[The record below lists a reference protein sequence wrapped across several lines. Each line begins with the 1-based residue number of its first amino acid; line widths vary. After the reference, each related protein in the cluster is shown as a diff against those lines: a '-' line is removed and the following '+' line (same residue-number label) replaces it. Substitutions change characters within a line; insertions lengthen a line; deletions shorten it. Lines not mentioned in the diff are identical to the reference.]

1 MLTFPKGFEWG
12 VATAAHQVE
21 GGNIASDF
29 WAVEN
34 VEPSFFREP
43 SGDAID
49 QYHRFENDVALLSA
63 LGYGAYRFSIEWARI
78 EPEQGF
84 FSKAALDHYQGCID
98 ACLRLGVTPVLT
110 FQHFTV
116 PLWLAKRGGF
126 TDPLFAD
133 LFARYCDRAARALNG
148 FTAAC
153 TLNELNL
160 PLIVRERFVNR
171 PTWSEKAMARRA
183 ATEAALGGTL
193 DHLFLFAPAKA
204 ILDHG
209 IQAHIR
215 GREAIKS
222 RHPNVPV
229 GVTLSIQDE
238 QAEPGAERLR
248 DARRERFYGACLDAA
263 AGDDFIG
270 VQTYT
275 RNVVR
280 ADGEAGPEK
289 GHPLTLMGYED
300 RPQAL
305 AETCRYAWART
316 KTPILVTENGWA
328 GDDDTRRIAF
338 ITEALTELRAAIA
351 EGVDVRGYY
360 YWSAFDNFEW
370 LAGYGPKFGLIAVDR
385 ETQRRSIKP
394 SALAF
399 GAIARDNGLA
409 PAAVSEASGVARA
422 RSDGS
427 PVGLG

>member
-1 MLTFPKGFEWG
+1 VLTFPKGFQWG

-21 GGNIASDF
+21 GGNVASDF
-29 WAVEN
+29 WAAEN
-34 VEPSFFREP
+34 VEPSFFRER

-49 QYHRFENDVALLSA
+49 QYHRFDDDVALLSA

-78 EPEQGF
+78 EPEEGF
-84 FSKAALDHYQGCID
+84 FSKAALDHYQSCID
-98 ACLRLGVTPVLT
+98 ACLRLDVAPVIT

-116 PLWLAKRGGF
+116 PLWVAKRGGF

-133 LFARYCDRAARALNG
+133 RFARYCDRAARALNG

-160 PLIVRERFVNR
+160 PLVVRDRFVNR
-171 PTWSEKAMARRA
+171 PRWSERALARRA
-183 ATEAALGGTL
+183 ATEAALGGNL

-209 IQAHIR
+209 VQAHIR
-215 GREAIKS
+215 GRQAIKS
-222 RHPNVPV
+222 HHPNVPV

-238 QAEPGAERLR
+238 QAEPGAEALR
-248 DARRERFYGACLDAA
+248 DRRREAFYGACLDAA

-275 RNVVR
+275 RIVVR

-289 GHPLTLMGYED
+289 GHPITMMGYED

-305 AETCRYAWART
+305 AQTCRYAWART

-328 GDDDTRRIAF
+328 GDDDARRIAF
-338 ITEALTELRAAIA
+338 IAEALTDLHAAMDD
-351 EGVDVRGYY
+351 GVDVRGYY

-370 LAGYGPKFGLIAVDR
+370 FAGYGPKFGLIAVDR
-385 ETQRRSIKP
+385 QTQRRSIKP
-394 SALAF
+394 SALAY
-399 GAIARDNGLA
+399 GAIARGNGR
-409 PAAVSEASGVARA
+409 PSAVAGEANGVVRSE
-422 RSDGS
+422 SDGS

>member
-1 MLTFPKGFEWG
+1 MLTFPKGFVWG

-21 GGNIASDF
+21 GGNTASDF

-34 VEPSFFREP
+34 VQPSFFREP

-78 EPEQGF
+78 EPEEGF
-84 FSKAALDHYQGCID
+84 FSKAALDHYQRCID
-98 ACLRLGVTPVLT
+98 ACLRLGVAPVLT

-116 PLWLAKRGGF
+116 PLWQARRGGF
-126 TDPLFAD
+126 TDPAFAD
-133 LFARYCDRAARALNG
+133 RFARYCDRAARALSG
-148 FTAAC
+148 FAAAC

-160 PLIVRERFVNR
+160 PLVVRDRFINR
-171 PTWSEKAMARRA
+171 RWSEKALARRA
-183 ATEAALGGTL
+183 ATEAALGGSL
-193 DHLFLFAPAKA
+193 DHLFLFTPAKA
-204 ILDHG
+204 VLEQG

-222 RHPNVPV
+222 RHPDAPV

-248 DARRERFYGACLDAA
+248 DERREAFYGACLDAA

-280 ADGEAGPEK
+280 SDGEAGPEK
-289 GHPLTLMGYED
+289 GHPLTMMGYED

-328 GDDDTRRIAF
+328 GDDDARRAAF
-338 ITEALTELRAAIA
+338 IREALTELHAAMA

-394 SALAF
+394 SAVAF

-409 PAAVSEASGVARA
+409 PAQPQLAHGAAAVQ
-422 RSDGS
+422 SDGS